1 MRSGENRFVCVGER
15 GVSHPPSRKL
25 ARQLDH
31 LAHPLPRA
39 LRPGPLRHEL
49 LHLKVRK
56 WALDPHLWTPHL
68 FTLKTPVPT
77 PTSVVGVAPRVDI
90 VPRAQRISEPRAGAT
105 ELRDSRAACVDS
117 TSRLYIVLGTLW
129 PHAL

>member
-1 MRSGENRFVCVGER
+1 MRIDLCVGER
-15 GVSHPPSRKL
+15 GVVSHPPLRKL

-56 WALDPHLWTPHL
+56 WALERVYSEWKGGGPRRALPRWALSPGH
-68 FTLKTPVPT
+68 
-77 PTSVVGVAPRVDI
+77 SVSVSRERG
-90 VPRAQRISEPRAGAT
+90 QRS
-105 ELRDSRAACVDS
+105 
-117 TSRLYIVLGTLW
+117 
-129 PHAL
+129 